1 MQKVSNYMKYGTNK
15 PKRKNKAKISVQS
28 KMRESLRL
36 IERMQ
41 VGSAEHKKAKE
52 VMLHIFASNVEK
64 VSKVLLKKAMSGDII
79 AIKEFFDRTFG
90 KAKETIDF
98 NANVQLSLKDLA
110 RKRDALPDDVL
121 SVANT
126 ASIVEVEAIPVD

>member
-1 MQKVSNYMKYGTNK
+1 MEHGLHK
-15 PKRKNKAKISVQS
+15 PKRNKAKVSVQA
-28 KMRESLRL
+28 KMRESLRM
-36 IERMQ
+36 IERMP

-52 VMLHIFASNVEK
+52 VMLHIFASHVEK

-121 SVANT
+121 
-126 ASIVEVEAIPVD
+126 IVDSEVKEAQPFAIGE